1 MNNFTFF
8 VPPFLHLIL
17 IRLWSPPKNK
27 LCQFKISVSQKSQWR
42 LSQALHYCPILSSR
56 GQKKN
61 EEDKRL
67 IWWIMTFVTWPL
79 WRIIVGLINFI
90 LWYFV
95 VKFLSPIIFTGRS
108 TFNQSS
114 PIRIL
119 IYSLNFQLFESINKI
134 GWNSNEFCLIFCRL
148 KVYNYRVITC
158 LFYRYDR

>member
-1 MNNFTFF
+1 MNVSLF
-8 VPPFLHLIL
+8 VKKRWIGACMISQAPKWLYHKAIRWTILRFLSPPFLHLIL

-27 LCQFKISVSQKSQWR
+27 VCQLKILVSQKSQWR

-67 IWWIMTFVTWPL
+67 IWWIMTFVTCPL

-95 VKFLSPIIFTGRS
+95 VNLFSPIIFTGRS
-108 TFNQSS
+108 TFN
-114 PIRIL
+114 
-119 IYSLNFQLFESINKI
+119 
-134 GWNSNEFCLIFCRL
+134 
-148 KVYNYRVITC
+148 
-158 LFYRYDR
+158 